1 MSHEKA
7 IFDGVRTRLGVRK
20 SREMSPGHFNI
31 LEAQSNQQLTDED
44 QFLGA
49 FRISC
54 FVYRMISWVVV
65 EWAALTNALS
75 IVEFLRGYSW
85 PHFPHVRVRRAVIPV
100 TPRLGLSARRTALRP
115 VCCAAIARALTIR
128 THGQGGDQDPRTR
141 RSSPSPA
148 ESFFISRLLALSTMA
163 AAALGEGCQPV
174 QIMPSTVRTRL
185 P

>member
-1 MSHEKA
+1 MAGRGCCRASKATCQMCGIATASGKTFVALPPARKGFRSGSSPMSHEKA

-115 VCCAAIARALTIR
+115 VCCAAIASRADNPNPWA
-128 THGQGGDQDPRTR
+128 GWGSG
-141 RSSPSPA
+141 
-148 ESFFISRLLALSTMA
+148 STN
-163 AAALGEGCQPV
+163 
-174 QIMPSTVRTRL
+174 S
-185 P
+185 